1 MRALLLV
8 LLAWSTEA
16 GFRMEGYDSGEP
28 GSGPC
33 ESHTLSWADAHWTN
47 LQNPHESVDDVA
59 CLNIY
64 EDEIPVSMRI
74 DASACSAWSSESKIW
89 MTTYDSHGCG
99 NDLDASF
106 NFTDGQCRKQETD
119 PWSCFFYQNNAFH
132 HGRCWNI
139 FSVRLSCWDG
149 SHPTSD
155 DDDDAPATASTEVLV
170 VIGVLLL
177 LVGVGAGV
185 FLSLIHI

>member
-47 LQNPHESVDDVA
+47 LQNPHESVDDGA

-74 DASACSAWSSESKIW
+74 DASACSAWS
-89 MTTYDSHGCG
+89 
-99 NDLDASF
+99 
-106 NFTDGQCRKQETD
+106 
-119 PWSCFFYQNNAFH
+119 
-132 HGRCWNI
+132 
-139 FSVRLSCWDG
+139 
-149 SHPTSD
+149 
-155 DDDDAPATASTEVLV
+155 
-170 VIGVLLL
+170 
-177 LVGVGAGV
+177 
-185 FLSLIHI
+185 